1 MPPAIGRG
9 RLFRGG
15 ARHRAFWRSQNLDAG
30 RIHSARADE
39 ISGVPM
45 GLGPWGMAR
54 HGKAFEGLLKR
65 CFGQEKVHKSE
76 RFEREW
82 GDPFPL
88 FFLSSKGRR
97 YCGPLNVSACGRNHA
112 EQGLLASCAA
122 GWSADRR
129 ESGRRRPTPLGAVYA
144 VYSGESRKSRRRE
157 LRPQAAGCK
166 REVRHFKQKLQNIL

>member
-1 MPPAIGRG
+1 MAGGVCSVAGLVTER
-9 RLFRGG
+9 FGG
-15 ARHRAFWRSQNLDAG
+15 AKTSMPGGFTPPEQMKSTG
-30 RIHSARADE
+30 S
-39 ISGVPM
+39 
-45 GLGPWGMAR
+45 PWGMAR

-97 YCGPLNVSACGRNHA
+97 YRGPLNVSACGRNHA

-129 ESGRRRPTPLGAVYA
+129 ERGAGA
-144 VYSGESRKSRRRE
+144 PRLWAR
-157 LRPQAAGCK
+157 
-166 REVRHFKQKLQNIL
+166 

>member
-1 MPPAIGRG
+1 MPPAKGRG

-39 ISGVPM
+39 INGVPM

-88 FFLSSKGRR
+88 FFPSSKGRR
-97 YCGPLNVSACGRNHA
+97 YRGPLNVSACGRNHA

-122 GWSADRR
+122 GWNMDCG
-129 ESGRRRPTPLGAVYA
+129 ESGCSAPRLWAR
-144 VYSGESRKSRRRE
+144 
-157 LRPQAAGCK
+157 
-166 REVRHFKQKLQNIL
+166 

>member
-1 MPPAIGRG
+1 
-9 RLFRGG
+9 
-15 ARHRAFWRSQNLDAG
+15 NLDAG

-88 FFLSSKGRR
+88 FFPSSKGRR
-97 YCGPLNVSACGRNHA
+97 YRGPLNVSACGRNHA

-122 GWSADRR
+122 GWNMDRG
-129 ESGRRRPTPLGAVYA
+129 ESGRRWPTPLGAVYA
-144 VYSGESRKSRRRE
+144 VYSGESRKGRRRD
-157 LRPQAAGCK
+157 LRPQACGL
-166 REVRHFKQKLQNIL
+166 QKGDSSFRTKIAKYFINQPNGRKT